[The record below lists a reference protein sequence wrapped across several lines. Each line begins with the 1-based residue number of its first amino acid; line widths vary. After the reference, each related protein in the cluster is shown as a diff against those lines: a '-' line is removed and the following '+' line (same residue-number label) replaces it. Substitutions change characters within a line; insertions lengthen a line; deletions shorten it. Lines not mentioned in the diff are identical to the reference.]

1 MVNTNLYNTFFSGIK
16 TGGGLL
22 SKDLTSL
29 LFEKRDL
36 LVKTFANLIVQLGI
50 TYYAMNKFSE
60 EKEKDKKNKNITILV
75 IIYLFAFVIILGF
88 IPMPTWLKL
97 MLFCGFSY
105 GAGYI
110 LSNLKVVAGEEVI
123 HTAILGTMSIFGIMF
138 ALGLFMLLSGIK
150 LGFKTGLILFYS
162 LLFLIL
168 ARLLNYFTAKSS
180 DFAKGLTIFGLLL
193 FSVYV
198 IYDTNTILQKN
209 YYGDFIT
216 ASIDYYL
223 DIINIFV
230 KLVSLNNDN

>member
-1 MVNTNLYNTFFSGIK
+1 MVNTNLYNTFFNSQQ
-16 TGGGLL
+16 TGGASL
-22 SKDLTSL
+22 SGNLTSL
-29 LFEKRDL
+29 LYDKREL

-50 TYYAMNKFSE
+50 TYYAMEKFS
-60 EKEKDKKNKNITILV
+60 KEKDKKNKNLTILI
-75 IIYLFAFVIILGF
+75 IIYLFAFIIILGF

-97 MLFCGFSY
+97 ILFCSFSY
-105 GAGYI
+105 GAGYL
-110 LSNLKVVAGEEVI
+110 LSSLKGVAGEEVI
-123 HTAILGTMSIFGIMF
+123 NTAILGTMSIFGIMF

-150 LGFKTGLILFYS
+150 LGFRTGIMLFYS

-168 ARLLNYFTAKSS
+168 ARLLNYFTSKSS
-180 DFAKGLTIFGLLL
+180 AVSKGLTIFGLLL
-193 FSVYV
+193 FSVYI

-209 YYGDFIT
+209 YNGDFIT

>member
-1 MVNTNLYNTFFSGIK
+1 MVNTNLYENFFSDIK
-16 TGGGLL
+16 TGGGAL

-50 TYYAMNKFSE
+50 TYYAMEKFSE
-60 EKEKDKKNKNITILV
+60 EKDKDKKSKNVTILV

-97 MLFCGFSY
+97 ILFCGFSY
-105 GAGYI
+105 GAGYL

-123 HTAILGTMSIFGIMF
+123 QTAILGTMSIFGIMF

-150 LGFKTGLILFYS
+150 LGFRTGLILFYS

-168 ARLLNYFTAKSS
+168 ARLLNYFTAQSS

-193 FSVYV
+193 FSVYI

-223 DIINIFV
+223 DIINIFT

>member
-1 MVNTNLYNTFFSGIK
+1 MVNTNLYNTFFSDIK
-16 TGGGLL
+16 TGGGSL

-50 TYYAMNKFSE
+50 TYYAMEKFSE
-60 EKEKDKKNKNITILV
+60 EKDKDKKSKNVTILV

-97 MLFCGFSY
+97 ILFCGFSY
-105 GAGYI
+105 GAGYL

-123 HTAILGTMSIFGIMF
+123 QTAILGTMSIFGIMF

-150 LGFKTGLILFYS
+150 LGFRTGLILFYS

-168 ARLLNYFTAKSS
+168 ARLLNYFTAQSS

-193 FSVYV
+193 FSVYI

-223 DIINIFV
+223 DIINIFT

>member
-1 MVNTNLYNTFFSGIK
+1 MVNTNLYNTFFSDIK
-16 TGGGLL
+16 TGGA
-22 SKDLTSL
+22 SSSHNLTSL

-50 TYYAMNKFSE
+50 TYYAMEKFSE
-60 EKEKDKKNKNITILV
+60 EKDKDKKSKNVTILV

-97 MLFCGFSY
+97 ILFCGFSY
-105 GAGYI
+105 GAGYL

-150 LGFKTGLILFYS
+150 LGFRTGLILFYS

-168 ARLLNYFTAKSS
+168 ARLLNYFTAQSS

-193 FSVYV
+193 FSVYI

-223 DIINIFV
+223 DIINIFT

>member
-1 MVNTNLYNTFFSGIK
+1 MVNTNLYENFFSSQQK
-16 TGGGLL
+16 GGASS

-50 TYYAMNKFSE
+50 TYYAMEKFSE
-60 EKEKDKKNKNITILV
+60 EKDKDKKSKNLTILV

-97 MLFCGFSY
+97 ILFCGFSY
-105 GAGYI
+105 GAGYL
-110 LSNLKVVAGEEVI
+110 LSSLKIVAGEEVI

-150 LGFKTGLILFYS
+150 LGFRTGLILFYS

-168 ARLLNYFTAKSS
+168 ARLFNYFTAQSS
-180 DFAKGLTIFGLLL
+180 EFAKGLTIFGLLL

-223 DIINIFV
+223 DIINIFT
-230 KLVSLNNDN
+230 KLVSLNNHN

>member
-1 MVNTNLYNTFFSGIK
+1 MVNTNLYNTFFGIK
-16 TGGGLL
+16 TGGGSL

-50 TYYAMNKFSE
+50 TYYAMEKYS
-60 EKEKDKKNKNITILV
+60 EKEKDKKNKHITILV
-75 IIYLFAFVIILGF
+75 IIYLFAFVILLGI

-97 MLFCGFSY
+97 ILFCGFSY
-105 GAGYI
+105 GFGYI

-150 LGFKTGLILFYS
+150 LGFKTGIILFYS

-193 FSVYV
+193 FSVYI

>member
-1 MVNTNLYNTFFSGIK
+1 MVNTNLYNTFFTSQQ
-16 TGGGLL
+16 TGGASL
-22 SKDLTSL
+22 SRNLTSL
-29 LFEKRDL
+29 LFEKREF

-50 TYYAMNKFSE
+50 TYYAMEKFSE
-60 EKEKDKKNKNITILV
+60 EKDKKNKNLTIILV
-75 IIYLFAFVIILGF
+75 IIYLFAFVIILGL
-88 IPMPTWLKL
+88 IPMPTWVKL
-97 MLFCGFSY
+97 ILFSVFSY
-105 GAGYI
+105 GFGYI
-110 LSNLKVVAGEEVI
+110 LSNLKIVAGEEVI
-123 HTAILGTMSIFGIMF
+123 NTAILGTMSIFGIMF

-150 LGFKTGLILFYS
+150 LGFRTGLILFYS

-168 ARLLNYFTAKSS
+168 ARLFNYFTAKSS
-180 DFAKGLTIFGLLL
+180 AFSKGLTIFGLIL

>member
-1 MVNTNLYNTFFSGIK
+1 MVTTNLYDTFFNSQK
-16 TGGGLL
+16 GGAF
-22 SKDLTSL
+22 SSRNLTSL

-50 TYYAMNKFSE
+50 TYYAMEKFSE
-60 EKEKDKKNKNITILV
+60 EKDKDKKSKNVTILV
-75 IIYLFAFVIILGF
+75 IIYLFAFIIILGF

-97 MLFCGFSY
+97 ILFCGFSY

-110 LSNLKVVAGEEVI
+110 LSSLKIVAGEEVI
-123 HTAILGTMSIFGIMF
+123 HTAILGTISIFGIMF

-150 LGFKTGLILFYS
+150 LGFRTGLILFYS

-168 ARLLNYFTAKSS
+168 ARLFNYFTDQSS
-180 DFAKGLTIFGLLL
+180 EFAKGLTMFGLLL
-193 FSVYV
+193 FSVYI

-223 DIINIFV
+223 DIINIFT
-230 KLVSLNNDN
+230 KLVSLNNDH

>member
-1 MVNTNLYNTFFSGIK
+1 MVNTNLHDTFFLNSQK
-16 TGGGLL
+16 GGA
-22 SKDLTSL
+22 SSSRNLTSL

-50 TYYAMNKFSE
+50 TYYAMEKFSE
-60 EKEKDKKNKNITILV
+60 EKDKDKKSKNVTILV
-75 IIYLFAFVIILGF
+75 IIYLFAFIIILGF

-97 MLFCGFSY
+97 ILFCGFSY

-110 LSNLKVVAGEEVI
+110 LSSLKIVAGEEVI

-150 LGFKTGLILFYS
+150 LGFRTGLILFYS

-168 ARLLNYFTAKSS
+168 ARLFNYFTAQSS
-180 DFAKGLTIFGLLL
+180 EFAKGLTMFGLLL
-193 FSVYV
+193 FSVYI

-223 DIINIFV
+223 DIINIFT
-230 KLVSLNNDN
+230 KLVSLNNDH

>member
-1 MVNTNLYNTFFSGIK
+1 MVNTNLYNTFFL
-16 TGGGLL
+16 TNQPGGASL
-22 SKDLTSL
+22 SRNLTSL
-29 LFEKRDL
+29 LFEKREF

-50 TYYAMNKFSE
+50 TYYAMEKFSE
-60 EKEKDKKNKNITILV
+60 EKEKDKKDKNLTILV
-75 IIYLFAFVIILGF
+75 LIYLFAFVIILGL

-97 MLFCGFSY
+97 ILFSVFSY
-105 GAGYI
+105 GFGYI
-110 LSNLKVVAGEEVI
+110 LSNLKIVAGEEVI
-123 HTAILGTMSIFGIMF
+123 NTAILGTMSIFGIMF

-150 LGFKTGLILFYS
+150 LGFRTGLILFYS

-168 ARLLNYFTAKSS
+168 ARLFNYFTAKSS
-180 DFAKGLTIFGLLL
+180 AFSKGLTIFGLIL

-223 DIINIFV
+223 DIINIFI
-230 KLVSLNNDN
+230 KLVSLNNDH

>member
-1 MVNTNLYNTFFSGIK
+1 MVNTNLYDTFFFNSQK
-16 TGGGLL
+16 GGA
-22 SKDLTSL
+22 SSSRNLTSL

-50 TYYAMNKFSE
+50 TYYAMEKFSE
-60 EKEKDKKNKNITILV
+60 EKDKDKKSKNVTILV
-75 IIYLFAFVIILGF
+75 IIYLFAFIIILGF

-97 MLFCGFSY
+97 ILFCGFSY

-110 LSNLKVVAGEEVI
+110 LSSLKIVAGEEVI

-150 LGFKTGLILFYS
+150 LGFRTGLILFYS

-168 ARLLNYFTAKSS
+168 ARLFNYFTAQSS
-180 DFAKGLTIFGLLL
+180 EFAKGLTMFGLVL
-193 FSVYV
+193 FSVYI

-223 DIINIFV
+223 DIINIFT
-230 KLVSLNNDN
+230 KLVSLNNDH

>member
-1 MVNTNLYNTFFSGIK
+1 MVNTSLYDTFFSNPQK
-16 TGGGLL
+16 GGASL
-22 SKDLTSL
+22 SRNLTSL

-50 TYYAMNKFSE
+50 TYYAMEKFSE
-60 EKEKDKKNKNITILV
+60 EKDKDKKSKNLTILV

-97 MLFCGFSY
+97 ILFCGFSY
-105 GAGYI
+105 GAGYL
-110 LSNLKVVAGEEVI
+110 LSSLKIVAGEEVI
-123 HTAILGTMSIFGIMF
+123 NTAILGTMSIFGIMF

-150 LGFKTGLILFYS
+150 LGFRTGLILFYS

-168 ARLLNYFTAKSS
+168 ARLFNYFTAQSS
-180 DFAKGLTIFGLLL
+180 EFAKGLTIFGLLL

-223 DIINIFV
+223 DIINIFT
-230 KLVSLNNDN
+230 KLVNLNNHN

>member
-1 MVNTNLYNTFFSGIK
+1 MVNTNLYNTFFSDIK
-16 TGGGLL
+16 TGGGAL

-50 TYYAMNKFSE
+50 TYYAMEKFSE
-60 EKEKDKKNKNITILV
+60 EKDKDKKSKNVTILV

-97 MLFCGFSY
+97 ILFCGFSY
-105 GAGYI
+105 GAGYL

-150 LGFKTGLILFYS
+150 LGFRTGLILFYS
-162 LLFLIL
+162 LLFLII
-168 ARLLNYFTAKSS
+168 ARLLNYFTAQSS

-193 FSVYV
+193 FSVYI

-223 DIINIFV
+223 DIINIFT

>member
-1 MVNTNLYNTFFSGIK
+1 MVNTNLYNTFFTSQQ
-16 TGGGLL
+16 TGGASL
-22 SKDLTSL
+22 SRNLTSL
-29 LFEKRDL
+29 LFEKREF

-50 TYYAMNKFSE
+50 TYYAMEKFSE
-60 EKEKDKKNKNITILV
+60 EKEKDKNYKNLTILV
-75 IIYLFAFVIILGF
+75 LIYLFAFVIILGL
-88 IPMPTWLKL
+88 IPMPTWVKL
-97 MLFCGFSY
+97 ILFSVFSY
-105 GAGYI
+105 GFGYI
-110 LSNLKVVAGEEVI
+110 LSNLKIVAGEEVI
-123 HTAILGTMSIFGIMF
+123 NTAILGTMSIFGIMF

-150 LGFKTGLILFYS
+150 LGFRTGLILFYS

-168 ARLLNYFTAKSS
+168 ARLFNYFTAKSS
-180 DFAKGLTIFGLLL
+180 AFSKGLTIFGLIL

>member
-1 MVNTNLYNTFFSGIK
+1 MVNTNLYENFFSDIK
-16 TGGGLL
+16 TGGGAL

-50 TYYAMNKFSE
+50 TYYAMEKFSE
-60 EKEKDKKNKNITILV
+60 EKDKDKKSKNLTILV

-97 MLFCGFSY
+97 ILFCGFSY
-105 GAGYI
+105 GAGYL
-110 LSNLKVVAGEEVI
+110 LSSLKIVAGEEVI

-138 ALGLFMLLSGIK
+138 GLGLFMLLSGIK
-150 LGFKTGLILFYS
+150 LGFRTGIILFYS

-168 ARLLNYFTAKSS
+168 ARLFNYFTAQSS

-223 DIINIFV
+223 DIINIFT
-230 KLVSLNNDN
+230 KLVSLNNHN